1 MAILYSYEHIG
12 VKDQVA
18 NEISM
23 LTPEE
28 TMFWSTMGK
37 KPIVN
42 QIHQWEIDSLDAPGE
57 NAWPENVKWADVPK
71 DYGPTVMLKNTA
83 QKLLKGLAVTSEA
96 QKQAYYAGTGQLD
109 RQSKKRSAELK
120 ADFEWALF
128 NNTTIVYAARDTDGT
143 SIAAKMGG
151 VKCLIS
157 STDGGVTISA
167 DPLKGIETYI
177 VSDSALPT
185 EDDIKDGLKRLKT
198 LGARPEIL
206 MASMDMS
213 DIISGMQE
221 KTGEN
226 GNRVR
231 VFENSKEVSWEVS
244 TLTDAFGQTVKIMF
258 NPAMPAGSVF
268 IYNSEDWQEAV
279 FEAPEVIA
287 PPKDG
292 DADEVIFKL
301 FSGVEHSNPWKSVWI
316 EGKPSDPVQST
327 KKAA

>member
-12 VKDQVA
+12 VKDEVA
-18 NEISM
+18 NDIAM
-23 LTPEE
+23 LSPES
-28 TMFWSTMGK
+28 TMFWSLMGK
-37 KPIVN
+37 KLIDN
-42 QIHQWEIDSLDAPGE
+42 QIHQWQIDSLDAPGE

-71 DYGPTVMLKNTA
+71 DYGPTTMLKNTA
-83 QKLLKGLAVTSEA
+83 QKMLKGLAVTSEA

-109 RQSKKRSAELK
+109 RQSQKRTIELK
-120 ADFEWALF
+120 SDFEWALF
-128 NNTTIVYAARDTDGT
+128 NNTTIIYAGRNEDGT

-157 STDGGVTISA
+157 SVDGGVTITA

-177 VSDSALPT
+177 ISDSALPT

-198 LGARPEIL
+198 LGAKPEVL
-206 MASMDMS
+206 MCSMDMS
-213 DIISGMQE
+213 DTISAMQE

-231 VFENSKEVSWEVS
+231 VFENSTEVSWEVS
-244 TLTDAFGQTVKIMF
+244 TLTDAFGQTVKVMF
-258 NPAMPAGSVF
+258 NPAMPNGSVF
-268 IYNSEDWQEAV
+268 IFNSEDWQEAV

-292 DADEVIFKL
+292 DSDEVIFKL
-301 FSGVEHSNPWKSVWI
+301 FSGAEHANPWKSVWI
-316 EGKPSDPVQST
+316 EGKP
-327 KKAA
+327 AAS